1 MIDPVLDYRLS
12 QIQSRI
18 EEDRFLKNNG
28 SGNEIGFWI
37 FDYPAQY
44 ELQVRE
50 HLKYL
55 LRNLEKD
62 HHFTHLNVFQV
73 IIDMLTERGLFE
85 RVCQQEVKVGPEAL
99 KKQLAGPLNQKKIA
113 DYIAQKVDL
122 PAQEFVILTGMGNA
136 WPLVRGHELM
146 SALQDV
152 MGFTPLLMFYPG
164 TYSGYDLS
172 PLAGIDSRNYYR
184 AFRLVPEHGPAATLN
199 PH

>member
-1 MIDPVLDYRLS
+1 MIDPVLEYRLS

-18 EEDRFLKNNG
+18 NEDRFLKNNG

-37 FDYPAQY
+37 FDYPAQC

-55 LRNLEKD
+55 LRHLEKD
-62 HHFTHLNVFQV
+62 HKFACLNVFQI
-73 IIDMLTERGLFE
+73 IIDMLNERGLFE
-85 RVCQQEVKVGPEAL
+85 RVCQQEVKVGTETL

-113 DYIAQKVDL
+113 DFIAKKVDL
-122 PAQEFVILTGMGNA
+122 AAQDFVILTGMGNA

-164 TYSGYDLS
+164 TYSGYNLS
-172 PLAGIDSRNYYR
+172 PLTDTGSQNYYR
-184 AFRLVPEHGPAATLN
+184 AFRLVPDTGPTATLN
-199 PH
+199 PQ

>member
-1 MIDPVLDYRLS
+1 MIDPVLEYRLS

-18 EEDRFLKNNG
+18 NEDRFLKNNG

-37 FDYPAQY
+37 FDYPAQC

-55 LRNLEKD
+55 LRHLEKD
-62 HHFTHLNVFQV
+62 HKFACLNVFQI
-73 IIDMLTERGLFE
+73 IIDMLNERGLFE
-85 RVCQQEVKVGPEAL
+85 RVCQQEVKVGTETL
-99 KKQLAGPLNQKKIA
+99 KKQLSGPLNQKKIA
-113 DYIAQKVDL
+113 DFIAKKVDL
-122 PAQEFVILTGMGNA
+122 AAQDFVILTGMGNA

-164 TYSGYDLS
+164 TYSGYNLS
-172 PLAGIDSRNYYR
+172 PLTDTGSQNYYR
-184 AFRLVPEHGPAATLN
+184 AFRLVPDTGPASTLN
-199 PH
+199 PQ

>member
-1 MIDPVLDYRLS
+1 MSDSILEYRLS
-12 QIQSRI
+12 QLEERI
-18 EEDRFLKNNG
+18 GNDRFLKNNG

-37 FDYPAQY
+37 FDYPAQQ

-50 HLKYL
+50 YL
-55 LRNLEKD
+55 TFLHKRLGKTYQFVQLNIFQIIIEMLE
-62 HHFTHLNVFQV
+62 
-73 IIDMLTERGLFE
+73 ERKLFD
-85 RVCQQEVKVGPEAL
+85 RVCQRETEIGLETL
-99 KKQLAGPLNQKKIA
+99 KKHLAGPLSQKKIA
-113 DYIAQKVDL
+113 EYIARTIEL
-122 PAQEFVILTGMGNA
+122 PAQQFVILTGLGNA

-184 AFRLVPEHGPAATLN
+184 AFRLVPETGPAATLN
-199 PH
+199 PR

>member
-1 MIDPVLDYRLS
+1 MS
-12 QIQSRI
+12 QVQNRIQ
-18 EEDRFLKNNG
+18 EERFLNNKG
-28 SGNEIGFWI
+28 AGNEIGFWI
-37 FDYPAQY
+37 FDYPAHY

-62 HHFTHLNVFQV
+62 YQFAHINVFQ
-73 IIDMLTERGLFE
+73 IIVDMLTERALFA
-85 RVCQQEVKVGPEAL
+85 RVCQQEVKVGTEAL
-99 KKQLAGPLNQKKIA
+99 KKQLAGPLSQKKIA
-113 DYIAQKVDL
+113 DYIAKKVDL
-122 PAQEFVILTGMGNA
+122 PAQKFVILTGMGNA

-164 TYSGYDLS
+164 TYSGHDLS

-184 AFRLVPEHGPAATLN
+184 AFRLVPESGPAATLN
-199 PH
+199 PR